1 MKLSRMP
8 VQVVPLTLSPLT
20 KGERMAVQTGM
31 VCTMTTLLAT
41 EV

>member
-8 VQVVPLTLSPLT
+8 AQVVPLTLSPLT
-20 KGERMAVQTGM
+20 KGERIAVHTGI
-31 VCTMTTLLAT
+31 VWTMTTLLAM